1 MKSVIMFL
9 SFVCLFGFIFPLA
22 GEGVQQ
28 GENIVLIP
36 MYGGAEKTEAQLAL
50 DENFIKEI
58 TAATGSRE
66 KGSQEFVKMGWKVFL
81 VERNPATAMMRF
93 NQAWLLDPDNPDVL
107 WGFGAVSGAMG
118 KTADSVKF
126 LRQAADKL
134 GDNAMVLTDLGFSLT
149 IYANEPENAETASAV
164 ISEAVS
170 CFERAEKIKPEYEPL
185 YSNWAVTLFS
195 NKDYAGAW
203 DKIGKAEALGGK
215 TVNPMFVKDLE
226 SKMPR
231 PAR

>member
-9 SFVCLFGFIFPLA
+9 SFVYLFGCISPLA
-22 GEGVQQ
+22 GEGGQK
-28 GENIVLIP
+28 GTNIALIP
-36 MYGGAEKTEAQLAL
+36 MYGGLEKTEAQLEL
-50 DENFIKEI
+50 DKKFISQI
-58 TAATGSRE
+58 TEATGSRE
-66 KGSQEFVKMGWKVFL
+66 KGAQEFVKMGWKTFL
-81 VERNPATAMMRF
+81 AERNPTTAMMRF

-118 KTADSVKF
+118 KIADSVKF
-126 LRQAADKL
+126 MRQASEKL

-149 IYANEPENAETASAV
+149 IYANDPENAETAPAV
-164 ISEAVS
+164 IAQAIS
-170 CFERAEKIKPEYEPL
+170 CFEKAEKIKPEYEPL

-195 NKDYAGAW
+195 QKDYTGAW

-215 TVNPMFVKDLE
+215 TVNPMFIKDLE